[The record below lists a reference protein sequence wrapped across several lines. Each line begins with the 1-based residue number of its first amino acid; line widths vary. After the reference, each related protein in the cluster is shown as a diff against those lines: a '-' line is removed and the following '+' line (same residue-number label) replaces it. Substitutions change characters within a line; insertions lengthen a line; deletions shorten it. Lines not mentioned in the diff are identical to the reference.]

1 MNLIETCALVT
12 GGASGLGEATV
23 RTIVSKGG
31 KAAILDMDT
40 KRGEELCSELG
51 SAVIF
56 CKTDVTSETDVK
68 SAMIMLWVVLG
79 N

>member
-12 GGASGLGEATV
+12 GGASGIGEATV

-31 KAAILDMDT
+31 SKDLSRRI
-40 KRGEELCSELG
+40 E
-51 SAVIF
+51 VF
-56 CKTDVTSETDVK
+56 YK
-68 SAMIMLWVVLG
+68 S